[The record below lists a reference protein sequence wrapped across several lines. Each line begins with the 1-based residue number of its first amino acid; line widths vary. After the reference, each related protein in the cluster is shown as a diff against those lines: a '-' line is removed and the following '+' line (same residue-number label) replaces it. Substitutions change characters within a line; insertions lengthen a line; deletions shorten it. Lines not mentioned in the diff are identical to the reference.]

1 MLLSF
6 AVNFPCGEPSC
17 WKHKIIR
24 RYIHLGTA
32 GGPTTV
38 KTLNSDLAKPKLE
51 KDYKTQEEF
60 RGVLGKEIKKE
71 MDLTLGP
78 TGCLALTWNCKRSCI
93 SGILIFITEEHPR
106 WAQYFQVLSVGPM
119 HLCLEN

>member
-1 MLLSF
+1 MLLPF

-38 KTLNSDLAKPKLE
+38 KMLNSNLAKPKLE
-51 KDYKTQEEF
+51 RDYKTQEEF
-60 RGVLGKEIKKE
+60 REVLGKEIKKE
-71 MDLTLGP
+71 IDLTLDP
-78 TGCLALTWNCKRSCI
+78 TGCLGLTWN
-93 SGILIFITEEHPR
+93 
-106 WAQYFQVLSVGPM
+106 
-119 HLCLEN
+119 